1 MRSKMNRK
9 KGIAFV
15 LVPIIIFAVGVMCT
29 IIFLYTFTYHIEIY
43 IRSDSMKSKSSLI
56 PLTLFS
62 CSYENGSYIIELNK
76 EKISP
81 YTNIDFRNEN
91 KKIIEN
97 YLSGYC
103 FKIEGPLELDNF
115 EDKYKRSFREWISEH
130 PKGSPVYRK
139 IYLVPTIFDG
149 KEWSDNYTFSV
160 YKIKGDEKK

>member
-1 MRSKMNRK
+1 MRNRK

-15 LVPIIIFAVGVMCT
+15 LVPIIIFAVGVMLT
-29 IIFLYTFTYHIEIY
+29 VIFIYTFTYHIEIY

-76 EKISP
+76 EKIFP
-81 YTNIDFRNEN
+81 HTNMGFRNEN

-130 PKGSPVYRK
+130 PKGSPIYRK